1 MKYLV
6 LLIIFCSCSS
16 KSWRDASRESINIAL
31 PAKSVT
37 QDTFQ
42 IYYARAYSWRGY
54 FAVHPW
60 VAWIKKGD
68 KEYTIAQVSYWKK
81 RSSNT
86 AISIRQ
92 GIPDRRWFDNAP
104 TLLYEVKG
112 KQASKIIKKVKSRIN
127 DYPYAKTYTLY
138 PGPNSNTFVAY
149 LIKSVDEIKTEL
161 PPHAIGKDYAALS
174 DFLSSSPSS
183 RGFQISLYGL
193 LGLTVGLDEGIEF
206 NIIGLNF
213 GIDILRPAIK
223 LPFIGRLGVDKQ
235 KRQE

>member
-6 LLIIFCSCSS
+6 LFIIFCSCSS
-16 KSWRDASRESINIAL
+16 KSWRDASRDSINIAL

-37 QDTFQ
+37 QDIFQ

-60 VAWIKKGD
+60 VAWINKGD

-81 RSSNT
+81 RASST
-86 AISIRQ
+86 AISIRE
-92 GIPDRRWFDNAP
+92 GIPDRRWFDNPP

-112 KQASKIIKKVKSRIN
+112 AKATNIIKKVKESIN
-127 DYPYAKTYTLY
+127 NYPYANDYTLY

-149 LIKSVDEIKTEL
+149 IIKDVDEIKTEL
-161 PPHAIGKDYAALS
+161 PPHAIGKDYASLN
-174 DFLSSSPSS
+174 DFISKSPSS
-183 RGFQISLYGL
+183 RGFQISLFGL
-193 LGLTVGLDEGIEF
+193 LGFTLGIDEGLEV

-213 GIDILRPAIK
+213 GIDVLRPAIK
-223 LPFIGRLGVDKQ
+223 LPFVGRLGVDKQ
-235 KRQE
+235 KRKE